1 MEKTY
6 PPELEHFIQQEL
18 AAGNFQSETELVNRA
33 LEVYRELKLRHD
45 TLRADVERSLAEADR
60 GEATPL
66 DIEEVIARGT
76 GRLAQ
81 EGITDA

>member
-1 MEKTY
+1 MEETY
-6 PPELEHFIQQEL
+6 PPELEQFVQQEL
-18 AAGNFQSETELVNRA
+18 ATGKYQSETELVNRA

-45 TLRADVERSLAEADR
+45 TLRADVETAIAQADR
-60 GEATPL
+60 GEAKPL

-76 GRLAQ
+76 ERLSK